1 MKTSLSKSNFLAG
14 RRLILT
20 GVLSISVT
28 IFSPQVRSMTPDAMS
43 PDPSPSD
50 AMPPDAMPQNP
61 SLLEEG
67 RRLYALDRYTEALPL
82 LVQAVKLDGK
92 SSRAQYWLGMTL
104 YALNRNDEALE
115 AFKQVVRRDRF
126 WAPGHMGLGLTNMR
140 VPNRRLDARKAMREA
155 IKLDPGNAEYQYAL
169 GMTYMDQGEESW
181 LIGSHQDGRDFFQR
195 AVELDPL
202 HPDAHFQLGRCYEE
216 LKLSDQHMQVRDRYD
231 DYVKALNSYL
241 LQYQV
246 NPEHPEAL
254 QRFAG
259 VCHRFEYY
267 ERGAEQLRKM
277 AEEMEG
283 ISSDLIQT
291 LLTQFEAL
299 SMSTKKQYDLLQRS
313 LETYVNALDLEEQ
326 AVYRDLVH
334 VATNEELKA
343 WRSAEGKER
352 EDLWTEFWNARDSN
366 PATIENER
374 LVEHYKRVMYARIH
388 FSDTQFPYDRRGEVY
403 VRFGEPDDRQR
414 FLYRANEDPRNLYP
428 PTGKPEV
435 DEIREMNWQFGYR
448 LKVDP
453 GQVAVLLDRDVAQ
466 RVGFGAESILTADN
480 LSAEPFANKK
490 IDQVNYET
498 AVIQRRSMGSTY
510 RAESWVYVTHDMELF
525 FVDPTGG
532 GRFDYPQ
539 RTLQVDAGSSTIAA
553 LGEMRR
559 DVTLHPMKVADRLI
573 EQTPEEY
580 EHDFAGEPLDYA
592 FDAVTFRGDG
602 IRTEVELSYS
612 IPVWQFGDTSDGKGL
627 VTYLSNQATLR
638 NDESSPVFN
647 QRFRFGPIE
656 RPTRRLSPD
665 QARVSTYTLAVD
677 VRAPQGVFT
686 AWVDMRD
693 EASQRVG
700 VYSKQVN
707 IRDYRGGALMI
718 SDLKLSTGITRT
730 DRTGPFVRN
739 GLNIVP
745 HPLRVYGRGQLVYV
759 YYEVYNLDLG
769 EASGRTSYETQY
781 EIVPEGTPAR
791 PFRPSRQLEDMQ
803 TVLLTFEGEGSS
815 REEAEFTA
823 MDTTNLTPGVYVL
836 TVTFVDRHS
845 GESVSESASFIISG
859 E

>member
-1 MKTSLSKSNFLAG
+1 
-14 RRLILT
+14 
-20 GVLSISVT
+20 
-28 IFSPQVRSMTPDAMS
+28 MTPDAT
-43 PDPSPSD
+43 PS
-50 AMPPDAMPQNP
+50 NL

-67 RRLYALDRYTEALPL
+67 KRLYTLDRYTEALPL
-82 LVQAVKLDGK
+82 LIQAVKQDGK
-92 SSRAQYWLGMTL
+92 SVRAQYWLGMTL

-115 AFKQVVRRDRF
+115 AFQQVVRRDKF
-126 WAPGHMGLGLTNMR
+126 WAPGYMGLGLSYLR
-140 VPNRRLDARKAMREA
+140 LSNRRLDAREAMREA
-155 IKLDPGNAEYQYAL
+155 MRLDPGNAEYQYAM
-169 GMTYMDQGEESW
+169 GMTYMDQGEENW
-181 LIGSHQDGRDFFQR
+181 LIGSHQDGRVFFQR
-195 AVELDPL
+195 AVELGPL

-216 LKLSDQHMQVRDRYD
+216 LKFSDQGKQVRDRYE
-231 DYVKALNSYL
+231 DYIKALNAYVT
-241 LQYQV
+241 QYRV

-267 ERGAEQLRKM
+267 ERGAEQLRKL
-277 AEEMEG
+277 AGEMEG

-299 SMSTKKQYDLLQRS
+299 SMSTKKQYGLLERS
-313 LETYVNALDLEEQ
+313 LETYVKSLTPDEQ
-326 AVYRDLVH
+326 AVYGDLVH
-334 VATNEELKA
+334 VAAPEELEA
-343 WRSAEGKER
+343 WRLAEGEER

-366 PATIENER
+366 PATIEKER

-388 FSDTQFPYDRRGEVY
+388 FSNTQFPYDRRGEIY

-414 FLYRANEDPRNLYP
+414 FLYRGDEDPRNLYP
-428 PTGKPEV
+428 PTGKPGV
-435 DEIREMNWQFGYR
+435 DGIREQNWQFGYR

-453 GQVAVLLDRDVAQ
+453 GQVAVLLDQDTRQ
-466 RVGFGAESILTADN
+466 REVFGTESVMTANN
-480 LSAEPFANKK
+480 LNTSDADKK
-490 IDQVNYET
+490 MADQLNYEA
-498 AVIQRRSMGSTY
+498 AVIERRSMGSTY

-532 GRFDYPQ
+532 GRFDFPQ
-539 RTLQVDAGSSTIAA
+539 RTLQIDAGPLATTA
-553 LGEMRR
+553 LGEMHREA
-559 DVTLHPMKVADRLI
+559 TLHPRKVVDTLVD
-573 EQTPEEY
+573 QTPERY
-580 EHDFAGEPLDYA
+580 DHDFGGGPLDYA
-592 FDAVTFRGDG
+592 FDVVTFRGDG

-612 IPVWQFGDTSDGKGL
+612 IPVWQFGDTTDGKGP
-627 VTYLSNQATLR
+627 VTFLNSEATMR
-638 NDESSPVFN
+638 NAEFSPVFN

-656 RPTRRLSPD
+656 RPTRQLSPA
-665 QARVSTYTLAVD
+665 QARVSAYSLAVD

-686 AWVDMRD
+686 ASVEMRD

-700 VYSKQVN
+700 VYNKTVN

-718 SDLKLSTGITRT
+718 SDLKLSKGITQT
-730 DRTGPFVRN
+730 DRTGPFVRR

-745 HPLRVYGRGQLVYV
+745 HPLRVYSRGQLVYV
-759 YYEVYNLDLG
+759 YYEVYNLSLD
-769 EASGRTSYETQY
+769 EESGRTSYETQY

-815 REEAEFTA
+815 REEGEFTA

-836 TVTFVDRHS
+836 TVTFVDRQS
-845 GESVSESASFIISG
+845 GNSVSRSTSFLVTD

>member
-28 IFSPQVRSMTPDAMS
+28 LFSPQVRSMTPDAMS
-43 PDPSPSD
+43 PDPSSSD

-67 RRLYALDRYTEALPL
+67 RRLYELDRYTEALPL
-82 LVQAVKLDGK
+82 LVQAVKQDRK
-92 SSRAQYWLGMTL
+92 SARAQYWLGMTF

-126 WAPGHMGLGLTNMR
+126 WAPGHMGLGLVNMR

-155 IKLDPGNAEYQYAL
+155 IKLDPGNAEYRYAM

-216 LKLSDQHMQVRDRYD
+216 LKFSDQGKQVRDRYD
-231 DYVKALNSYL
+231 DYVKALDAYL
-241 LQYQV
+241 TQYQV

-267 ERGAEQLRKM
+267 ERGAEQLRKL

-283 ISSDLIQT
+283 ISSGLIQT

-299 SMSTKKQYDLLQRS
+299 SMSTKEQYDLLQRS
-313 LETYVNALDLEEQ
+313 LETYIESLEPVEQ

-334 VATNEELKA
+334 VANADELEA
-343 WRSAEGKER
+343 WRRAEGEER
-352 EDLWTEFWNARDSN
+352 EDRWTGFWNARDSN

-388 FSDTQFPYDRRGEVY
+388 FSNTQFPYDRRGEIY

-414 FLYRANEDPRNLYP
+414 FLFRAYEDPRNLYP

-435 DEIREMNWQFGYR
+435 DGIRERNWQFGYR
-448 LKVDP
+448 LRVDP
-453 GQVAVLLDRDVAQ
+453 GQVDVLLDHDTIQ
-466 RVGFGAESILTADN
+466 RRGFGTGSLITANNLKETVAE
-480 LSAEPFANKK
+480 KK
-490 IDQVNYET
+490 TPEQVNYEI
-498 AVIQRRSMGSTY
+498 AVLQRRKMGSTY
-510 RAESWVYVTHDMELF
+510 RAESWVYVAHNMELF

-532 GRFDYPQ
+532 GRFDYPE
-539 RTLQVDAGSSTIAA
+539 RKLQIDAGSLATTA

-559 DVTLHPMKVADRLI
+559 EATLHPRKVADLLVER
-573 EQTPEEY
+573 TPEVY
-580 EHDFAGEPLDYA
+580 EHDFAGDPLDFA
-592 FDAVTFRGDG
+592 FDVVTFRGDG

-612 IPVWQFGDTSDGKGL
+612 IPIWQFGDTGDGRGP
-627 VTYLSNQATLR
+627 VTYLNNQATLR
-638 NDESSPVFN
+638 NAESGSVFN

-656 RPTRRLSPD
+656 RPVRRLSPD

-677 VRAPQGVFT
+677 VRAPQGAFT

-693 EASQRVG
+693 EVSQRVG
-700 VYSKQVN
+700 VYSKEVN
-707 IRDYRGGALMI
+707 IRDYRGSALLI

-745 HPLRVYGRGQLVYV
+745 HPLRVYRRGQLVYV
-759 YYEVYNLDLG
+759 YYEVYNLSIDD
-769 EASGRTSYETQY
+769 ESGRSSYETQY

-815 REEAEFTA
+815 REEGEFTA

-836 TVTFVDRHS
+836 TVTFMDRHT